1 MEVEKMNKEIRM
13 KDLFIIGFALFAMF
27 FGAGNLIFPPYLG
40 LLSGHQWWIG
50 FLGFTITDAG
60 LGLLAIIALSKY
72 DGNLNVLATRINKT
86 FAIII
91 STAII
96 LCIGPFLATPRTAAT
111 TYEIAIMPIFGESFN
126 RYLFSVIFFVIA
138 CLLSIRP
145 SKVVDIVGKFL
156 TPSLLICMTILI
168 IKGIVSPI
176 GEIANT
182 TMIDN
187 VLKKGITDGYQTMD
201 AIAGCMFALVVI
213 NAVKARNYSSKDLEI
228 KATVMSSVIAVI
240 FLALIYGGLLYLGAQ
255 TSGLGI
261 YDQDTDS
268 TLLLVDITNRVL
280 GGVGVYI
287 LGIITAL
294 ACLTTAIGLISAT
307 GNFFNDLTF
316 NKISYERV
324 VVICSIVSCL
334 ISMLGVT
341 QIIKI
346 SAPILEIIYPCAMTI
361 VILGLFNEKIKDD
374 LVFKVPSIVS
384 LIFGFLFVLQGKNLL
399 GGFGDVLTK
408 LPLTEFGLGWVV
420 PMLLSLVI
428 AMIISSTQNKKVA

>member
-1 MEVEKMNKEIRM
+1 MNKEIRM

-213 NAVKARNYSSKDLEI
+213 NAVKTRNYSSKNLEI

>member
-1 MEVEKMNKEIRM
+1 MNNEIRTR
-13 KDLFIIGFALFAMF
+13 DLFIIGFALFAMF

-40 LLSGHQWWIG
+40 LISGPQWWVG

-72 DGNLNVLATRINKT
+72 DGNLNVLASRVNKT

-111 TYEIAIMPIFGESFN
+111 TYEIGILPIFGESVN
-126 RYLFSVIFFVIA
+126 RYLFSVVFFIIA

-156 TPSLLICMTILI
+156 TPSLILCMAALI

-187 VLKKGITDGYQTMD
+187 VLEKGITDGYQTMD
-201 AIAGCMFALVVI
+201 AIAGCMFALVVL
-213 NAVKARNYSSKDLEI
+213 NAVKTRNYSSQKLEI
-228 KATVMSSVIAVI
+228 KATILSGIIAAVC
-240 FLALIYGGLLYLGAQ
+240 LAIIYGGLLYLGAQ
-255 TSGLGI
+255 TSSLGV
-261 YDQDTDS
+261 YDINTDN
-268 TLLLVDITNRVL
+268 TKLLVDITNRIL

-287 LGIITAL
+287 LAIITAL
-294 ACLTTAIGLISAT
+294 ACLTTAIGLISAA
-307 GNFFNDLTF
+307 GNFFNELSKG
-316 NKISYERV
+316 KISYEII
-324 VVICSIVSCL
+324 VVICSVVSCA
-334 ISMLGVT
+334 ISVLGVS

-346 SAPILEIIYPCAMTI
+346 SAPILEILYPCAMTI
-361 VILGLFNEKIKDD
+361 VLIGLFNEKIKNDI
-374 LVFKVPSIVS
+374 VFKIPAIVS
-384 LIFGFLFVLQGKNLL
+384 LIFGLLFVLKGMNLL
-399 GGFGDVLTK
+399 GSFGDVLDSF
-408 LPLTEFGLGWVV
+408 PLTKFGLGWVV
-420 PMLLSLVI
+420 PMILGLVI
-428 AMIISSTQNKKVA
+428 AMIISSTRKTKTA

>member
-1 MEVEKMNKEIRM
+1 MNKEIRM

-72 DGNLNVLATRINKT
+72 DGNLNVLASRINKT
-86 FAIII
+86 FSIII

-111 TYEIAIMPIFGESFN
+111 TYEIAILPIFGESFN

-156 TPSLLICMTILI
+156 TPSLLICMTVLI
-168 IKGIVSPI
+168 IKGIISPI
-176 GEIANT
+176 GEIADT

-213 NAVKARNYSSKDLEI
+213 NAVKTRNYSSKTLEI
-228 KATVMSSVIAVI
+228 KATIMSSVIAVI

-255 TSGLGI
+255 TSGLGV
-261 YDQDTDS
+261 YNQDTDS

-374 LVFKVPSIVS
+374 LVFKVPPIVS

-399 GGFGDVLTK
+399 GGFGDILTK

-428 AMIISSTQNKKVA
+428 AMIISSTKNKKVA

>member
-1 MEVEKMNKEIRM
+1 MNNEIRTR
-13 KDLFIIGFALFAMF
+13 DLFIIGFALFAMF

-40 LLSGHQWWIG
+40 LISGPQWWVG

-72 DGNLNVLATRINKT
+72 DGNLNVLASRVNKT

-111 TYEIAIMPIFGESFN
+111 TYEIGILPIFGESVN
-126 RYLFSVIFFVIA
+126 RYLFSVVFFIIA

-156 TPSLLICMTILI
+156 TPSLILCMAALI

-187 VLKKGITDGYQTMD
+187 VLEKGITDGYQTMD
-201 AIAGCMFALVVI
+201 AIAGCMFALVVL
-213 NAVKARNYSSKDLEI
+213 NAVKTRNYSSQKLEI
-228 KATVMSSVIAVI
+228 KATILSGIIAAVC
-240 FLALIYGGLLYLGAQ
+240 LAIIYGGLLYLGAQ
-255 TSGLGI
+255 TSSLGV
-261 YDQDTDS
+261 YDINTDN
-268 TLLLVDITNRVL
+268 TKLLVDITNRIL

-287 LGIITAL
+287 LAIITAL
-294 ACLTTAIGLISAT
+294 ACLTTAIGLISAA
-307 GNFFNDLTF
+307 GNFFNELSKG
-316 NKISYERV
+316 KISYEII
-324 VVICSIVSCL
+324 VVICSVVSCA
-334 ISMLGVT
+334 ISVLGVS

-346 SAPILEIIYPCAMTI
+346 SAPILEILYPCAMTI
-361 VILGLFNEKIKDD
+361 VLIGLFNEKIKDD
-374 LVFKVPSIVS
+374 IVFKIPAIVS
-384 LIFGFLFVLQGKNLL
+384 LIFGFLFVLKGMKLL
-399 GGFGDVLTK
+399 GSFGDVLDSF
-408 LPLTEFGLGWVV
+408 PLTKFGLGWVV
-420 PMLLSLVI
+420 PMLIGLVI
-428 AMIISSTQNKKVA
+428 AIIISSTRKTKTA

>member
-1 MEVEKMNKEIRM
+1 MNKEIRM

-72 DGNLNVLATRINKT
+72 DGNLNVLASRINKT
-86 FAIII
+86 FSIII

-111 TYEIAIMPIFGESFN
+111 TYEIAILPIFGESFN

-213 NAVKARNYSSKDLEI
+213 NAVKTRNYSSKDLEI

-374 LVFKVPSIVS
+374 LVFKVPPIVS

-399 GGFGDVLTK
+399 GGFGDILTK

>member
-1 MEVEKMNKEIRM
+1 MNKEIRM

-111 TYEIAIMPIFGESFN
+111 TYEIAILPIFGESFN

-213 NAVKARNYSSKDLEI
+213 NAVKTRNYSSKDLEI

-428 AMIISSTQNKKVA
+428 AMIISSSQNKKVA

>member
-1 MEVEKMNKEIRM
+1 MNKEIRM
-13 KDLFIIGFALFAMF
+13 IDLFIIGFALFAMF

-111 TYEIAIMPIFGESFN
+111 TYEIAILPIFGESFN

-156 TPSLLICMTILI
+156 TPSLLICMTVLI

-176 GEIANT
+176 GEIADT

-213 NAVKARNYSSKDLEI
+213 NAVKTRNYSSKALEI
-228 KATVMSSVIAVI
+228 KATIMSSVIAVI

-255 TSGLGI
+255 TSGLGV
-261 YDQDTDS
+261 YNQDTDS

-316 NKISYERV
+316 NKISYERI

-399 GGFGDVLTK
+399 GGFGDILTK

>member
-1 MEVEKMNKEIRM
+1 MNKEIRM

-72 DGNLNVLATRINKT
+72 DGNLNVLASRINKT
-86 FAIII
+86 FSIII

-111 TYEIAIMPIFGESFN
+111 TYEIAILPIFGESFN

-176 GEIANT
+176 GEIADT

-213 NAVKARNYSSKDLEI
+213 NAVKTRNYSSKSLEI

-261 YDQDTDS
+261 YNQDTDS
-268 TLLLVDITNRVL
+268 TLLLVDVTNRVL

-399 GGFGDVLTK
+399 GGFGDILTK

-428 AMIISSTQNKKVA
+428 AMIISITQNKKVA

>member
-213 NAVKARNYSSKDLEI
+213 NAVKTRNYSSKDLEI

-428 AMIISSTQNKKVA
+428 AMIISSSQNKKVA

>member
-176 GEIANT
+176 GEIADT

-213 NAVKARNYSSKDLEI
+213 NAVKTRNYSSKNLEI

-428 AMIISSTQNKKVA
+428 AMIISSSQNKKVA

>member
-1 MEVEKMNKEIRM
+1 MNKEIRM

-176 GEIANT
+176 GEIADT

-213 NAVKARNYSSKDLEI
+213 NAVKTRNYSSKNLEI

-428 AMIISSTQNKKVA
+428 AMIISSSQNKKVA

>member
-1 MEVEKMNKEIRM
+1 MNKEIRM

-72 DGNLNVLATRINKT
+72 DGNLNVLASRINKT
-86 FAIII
+86 FSIII

-111 TYEIAIMPIFGESFN
+111 TYEIAILPIFGESFN

-176 GEIANT
+176 GEIADT

-213 NAVKARNYSSKDLEI
+213 NAVKTRNYSSKSLEI

-261 YDQDTDS
+261 YNQDTDS
-268 TLLLVDITNRVL
+268 TLLLVDVTNRVL

-374 LVFKVPSIVS
+374 LVFKVPPIVS

-399 GGFGDVLTK
+399 GGFGDILTK

-428 AMIISSTQNKKVA
+428 AMIISSAQNKKVA

>member
-1 MEVEKMNKEIRM
+1 MNKEIRM

-213 NAVKARNYSSKDLEI
+213 NAVKTRNYSSKNLEI

-399 GGFGDVLTK
+399 GGFGDILTK